1 MSKTWKW
8 ILIIAGLLAIIF
20 IAWGLIGGQK
30 KTEKVATG
38 KAVKRTITESV
49 HTNGKINPENQV
61 TISPDFSG
69 QVTELNVEEGD
80 TVKKGEIL
88 ARINNRTA
96 VESPINGIVLAL
108 KVKKGES
115 VTGNSFSI
123 GTEMMIIADMSKL
136 EIKVDVGENDIIKLN
151 KNDSVEITVD
161 AYSNRKFK
169 GWVTVIP
176 TSPKSNP
183 GFSSISNEVTEYEV
197 RIRLDEGSY
206 KDLSDQAF
214 PFRPGMNASADIK
227 TRRVDNVLAVPIGA
241 VNARVR
247 GSDKSMAD
255 KKKEEEKNKDNEGLV
270 SESEDDED
278 ELEEVVF
285 VLEKGGK
292 VKKVVV
298 TTGIQ
303 DINYIEILSGLKEG
317 DEVITDPYSA
327 VSKTLKDGMK
337 VKVVPKDKLFEK

>member
-8 ILIIAGLLAIIF
+8 ILIIVGLLAVII
-20 IAWGLIGGQK
+20 IIPLRLINSQK
-30 KTEKVATG
+30 KTVKVATG
-38 KAVKRTITESV
+38 RAIKRTIIESV
-49 HTNGKINPENQV
+49 QTNGKIYPENQV

-69 QVTELNVEEGD
+69 QVTELNVAEGD

-136 EIKVDVGENDIIKLN
+136 EIKADVGENDIIKIN

-183 GFSSISNEVTEYEV
+183 GFSSVSNEITEYEV

-206 KDLSDQAF
+206 KDLAGQAF
-214 PFRPGMNASADIK
+214 PF
-227 TRRVDNVLAVPIGA
+227 
-241 VNARVR
+241 
-247 GSDKSMAD
+247 
-255 KKKEEEKNKDNEGLV
+255 
-270 SESEDDED
+270 
-278 ELEEVVF
+278 
-285 VLEKGGK
+285 
-292 VKKVVV
+292 
-298 TTGIQ
+298 
-303 DINYIEILSGLKEG
+303 
-317 DEVITDPYSA
+317 
-327 VSKTLKDGMK
+327 
-337 VKVVPKDKLFEK
+337 